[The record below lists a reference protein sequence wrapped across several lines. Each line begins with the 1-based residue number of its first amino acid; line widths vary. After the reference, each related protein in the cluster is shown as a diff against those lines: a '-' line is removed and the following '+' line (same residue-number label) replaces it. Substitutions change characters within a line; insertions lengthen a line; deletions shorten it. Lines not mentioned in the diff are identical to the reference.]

1 VGEDESRLS
10 NFVFKDAKMPIADYD
25 SRACV
30 DSVVVLANSLAR
42 SCVSTR
48 RTRSVIEKK
57 YRNGIRIDKKR

>member
-1 VGEDESRLS
+1 MGEDESRLS

-57 YRNGIRIDKKR
+57 YRSSIRIDKNR

>member
-1 VGEDESRLS
+1 
-10 NFVFKDAKMPIADYD
+10 MPIADYD

-30 DSVVVLANSLAR
+30 DSAVVLANSLAR